1 MAASGVSSIDDLLA
15 GRAQTVITPGSD
27 DADAVGLIQDLLIG
41 HGFNNLPNVLGLAR
55 GKFGPDTT
63 AAVRAFQTGNGLAGT
78 GAVDLPTLQ
87 KMLSKPAT
95 HARCSRPYL
104 TLVLN
109 VLFTDVLHV
118 MTLTTLF
125 EGGGRFGALNLNTDG
140 AGLSYG
146 LIQWAQKPGRLNE
159 LLIAFETDAPALF
172 VEVFG
177 SGDSAGSNGL
187 IVHTAR
193 LRGGTN
199 DAGETTDA
207 AFDLIREP
215 WITRFGNAA
224 VRPEFQRIQV
234 NTALAAFMQSWMQFQ
249 SLVPQVRSQRGIG
262 FLLDVANQHGDGGLK
277 NILAAVS
284 ATGRAEADLLTA
296 VEAESVARVRAK
308 FGDGKILDSTRN
320 RRHAFLTTT
329 LLSDAPLLFM

>member
-159 LLIAFETDAPALF
+159 LLAAFRKGAPEPYIELMGDGESALADALLA
-172 VEVFG
+172 
-177 SGDSAGSNGL
+177 
-187 IVHTAR
+187 HTAR
-193 LRGGTN
+193 AHGGV
-199 DAGETTDA
+199 DKLGRTTDPL
-207 AFDLIREP
+207 FDL
-215 WITRFGNAA
+215 
-224 VRPEFQRIQV
+224 
-234 NTALAAFMQSWMQFQ
+234 
-249 SLVPQVRSQRGIG
+249 
-262 FLLDVANQHGDGGLK
+262 
-277 NILAAVS
+277 
-284 ATGRAEADLLTA
+284 
-296 VEAESVARVRAK
+296 
-308 FGDGKILDSTRN
+308 
-320 RRHAFLTTT
+320 
-329 LLSDAPLLFM
+329 